1 MRRHHAVVDDLQ
13 PGTTYAYRLVTAG
26 AIQPPSLTNPGV
38 VTTLTPPPGRH
49 LFDVALV
56 NDVHIGE
63 SCSGSLATAPV
74 LEQSLPECFMAPEY
88 ARQMAEAT
96 VAQINALGV
105 DAVIVNG
112 DVSADDRFE
121 EEQTARQILDG
132 LDAPWHVARGNHDRA
147 GQGEADPRCGPDDD
161 CFRTVFFPDMAA
173 SATPPTRLFESFEV
187 AGHRFVLLDS
197 NDAAGVGDLTDP
209 QQNAFLR

>member
-1 MRRHHAVVDDLQ
+1 VPGQPERCETQERDVRRHHAVVDDLQ

-96 VAQINALGV
+96 GGADQRARRGR
-105 DAVIVNG
+105 G
-112 DVSADDRFE
+112 D
-121 EEQTARQILDG
+121 RQ
-132 LDAPWHVARGNHDRA
+132 R
-147 GQGEADPRCGPDDD
+147 
-161 CFRTVFFPDMAA
+161 
-173 SATPPTRLFESFEV
+173 
-187 AGHRFVLLDS
+187 
-197 NDAAGVGDLTDP
+197 
-209 QQNAFLR
+209 